1 MQKKFYEKTNLITKF
16 LLYLLSFQ
24 LIFFP
29 LEAEAFPH
37 SGKIVNGA
45 GQISV
50 NKNAMTVVQ
59 KTASLSINWS
69 SFNLAANQILK
80 FIQPNTNSVVFNNI
94 YGNSASTILGILQAN
109 GHVWL
114 MNPYGIIFGRNAQIN
129 VGGIVAGGLALE
141 NGTLYGNGSVV
152 NNGNITV
159 GKNGELALLGRTV
172 SNAGSLYS
180 VDGTILL
187 EGGSSFSKN
196 GNTFLIQNNA
206 SGNSV
211 TNSGNITNNS
221 GTILLKAGTKDSL
234 FASSVNTTGTIID
247 HSVGS
252 DIGNVTLISGLSAG
266 TTTVGGT
273 IDLTP
278 AGTGNGGM
286 LDTSGNRVNVLTGTR
301 ILTDGMNGTNGM
313 WIMDPASFYI
323 GKNTGSPNSTDGN
336 KTGYEDISGSQLS
349 ADLSTSSITIDS
361 TNGSGGTLGNVYVN
375 APISWSSG
383 NTLTLNAVNNI
394 EINAPITNTSAYS
407 PTKTLTTGVTIPNTP
422 LLTLRSDDMSLG
434 GTENAGTAWNGTSL
448 TGVPSGVGTVAF
460 NSGGSLDINGPV
472 SIYYNPTNYMTPTTF
487 SNSGT
492 GTVTS
497 YMLVSSPEDFYYL
510 DQNQNA
516 TILANSYA
524 MNTNIQL
531 PSPTSSSLTG
541 ADLAQVEWATA
552 QNGYTYSAGSSTNS
566 NWTRF
571 GSSSA
576 QFSGN
581 FDGLDNTLSG
591 LNMTDNVH
599 TTMGFLGGTSG
610 FIENTIIDAPV
621 INMDYNTTSSN
632 FLVYDGIVGFGNELY
647 GINVKNLSMNLIEND
662 TGYFSYFT
670 SFTGGIAGSAGLIA
684 NSKSSGN
691 INSTMTGNKLN
702 YTQAGIYLGGLVG
715 YGKNIISS
723 SSSLSM
729 SNDAPSTYV
738 NNNYF
743 GGLGGYLY
751 GGNIL
756 DSYSSGSLTLAT
768 PLSFE
773 SNIGGLAGGT
783 DNTTVNNS
791 YSTSVLDMTQA
802 QPASTYFGGLLG
814 DIYGSTTINNSYY
827 NGLIENQTSH
837 SFSGSTTR
845 IGGIIGFSYAA
856 PAKISNDYA
865 VAVVSGFSGTPTIGG
880 IFGETGFGQV
890 DFSHSTFD
898 SSTSGTTAA
907 IGLNTGA
914 TITGTISSF
923 TTTQLPSG
931 FVFPF
936 SLNTWQNGQ
945 YQSNVSTNPWV
956 EGQISVQGVNY
967 NAPIL
972 IPDTATDTVTL
983 KNSTY
988 PYTGSPYTPSSS
1000 QLTQTVTFEGWPS
1013 SLSTIPVSEFSVSPQ
1028 SVQPGTYLLTPLPSG
1043 YTPLFQTDIGQ
1054 FVEMPGSVT
1063 ILPKPVQNPGPVQ
1076 NPVQQLPPV
1085 NNNKLVD
1092 TDNTIEAYITDSM
1105 AQSGQ
1110 DNKIGYFGLDT
1121 VVQPVNVFAMGLPA
1135 FVYTGVNDETVST
1148 TQEK

>member
-1 MQKKFYEKTNLITKF
+1 MSKKTRHISAYLALFCMCHPF
-16 LLYLLSFQ
+16 LVFAMPVGGKVL
-24 LIFFP
+24 
-29 LEAEAFPH
+29 
-37 SGKIVNGA
+37 SGKGKIATNGHTMT
-45 GQISV
+45 ISQMS
-50 NKNAMTVVQ
+50 NSM
-59 KTASLSINWS
+59 SLSWAGFNVGSAGTVIFRQPGSSSVALNIIGGTTPAQINGK
-69 SFNLAANQILK
+69 I
-80 FIQPNTNSVVFNNI
+80 
-94 YGNSASTILGILQAN
+94 QAN
-109 GHVWL
+109 GQL
-114 MNPYGIIFGRNAQIN
+114 YFLDPYGIIFGKTAVIDTA
-129 VGGIVAGGLALE
+129 GIVAAANNLDKYGLY
-141 NGTLYGNGSVV
+141 TSTT
-152 NNGNITV
+152 GNIV
-159 GKNGELALLGRTV
+159 NDGSITV
-172 SNAGSLYS
+172 SPGGKVLLSGDNVESVGSI
-180 VDGTILL
+180 VD
-187 EGGSSFSKN
+187 E
-196 GNTFLIQNNA
+196 
-206 SGNSV
+206 
-211 TNSGNITNNS
+211 S
-221 GTILLKAGTKDSL
+221 GTISLLSNL
-234 FASSVNTTGTIID
+234 STGTTI
-247 HSVGS
+247 VG
-252 DIGNVTLISGLSAG
+252 GLLSAAAPDG
-266 TTTVGGT
+266 
-273 IDLTP
+273 
-278 AGTGNGGM
+278 GNGG
-286 LDTSGNRVNVLTGTR
+286 LIETSGSRVNILSGAIVTTAAPYGQTGTW
-301 ILTDGMNGTNGM
+301 L
-313 WIMDPASFYI
+313 MDPASFYI
-323 GKNTGSPNSTDGN
+323 GMNNGSANTTNGQV
-336 KTGYEDISGSQLS
+336 TGYEDISGATLS
-349 ADLSTSSITIDS
+349 SALASNNVVIDS
-361 TNGSGGTLGNVYVN
+361 TMGQNGALGNIYVN
-375 APISWSSG
+375 APITWSSS
-383 NTLTLNAVNNI
+383 NTLTLNAVRNI
-394 EINAPITNTSAYS
+394 EVNAAITNTSSYS
-407 PTKTLTTGVTIPNTP
+407 STQTLATGVTIPNTP
-422 LLTLRSDDMSLG
+422 LLTLRADDMNLG
-434 GTENAGTAWNGTSL
+434 GTANAGTAWNGTSL

-492 GTVTS
+492 GTITG

-541 ADLAQVEWATA
+541 ADLAQVEWATG

-691 INSTMTGNKLN
+691 INSTMTGNQLN

-743 GGLGGYLY
+743 GGLGGDLY

-756 DSYSSGSLTLAT
+756 DSYASGSLTLAT
-768 PLSFE
+768 PLSFA

-791 YSTSVLDMTQA
+791 YSTSVLDMTQT
-802 QPASTYFGGLLG
+802 QYVSTYFGGLLG

-837 SFSGSTTR
+837 SFSGSTFR

-856 PAKISNDYA
+856 PAQISNDYA

-880 IFGETGFGQV
+880 IFGETGSGQV

-923 TTTQLPSG
+923 TTAQLSSG

-936 SLNTWQNGQ
+936 AVNTWQNGQ
-945 YQSNVSTNPWV
+945 YQSNTSTSPWLTG
-956 EGQISVQGVNY
+956 EISVQGTNY
-967 NAPIL
+967 AAPIL
-972 IPDTATDTVTL
+972 IPDMAMDTVTL
-983 KNSTY
+983 KNSTN

-1000 QLTQTVTFEGWPS
+1000 QLIQTVTSEGWPS
-1013 SLSTIPVSEFSVSPQ
+1013 GLSPLSASDFSASPQ
-1028 SVQPGTYLLTPLPSG
+1028 AIQPGTYLLTPLPTG
-1043 YTPLFQTDIGQ
+1043 YTPLFQTGIGI
-1054 FVEMPGSVT
+1054 FRLTSNTVT
-1063 ILPKPVQNPGPVQ
+1063 ILSAPQKTGSTKN
-1076 NPVQQLPPV
+1076 
-1085 NNNKLVD
+1085 
-1092 TDNTIEAYITDSM
+1092 
-1105 AQSGQ
+1105 
-1110 DNKIGYFGLDT
+1110 
-1121 VVQPVNVFAMGLPA
+1121 VQPPSPGFPGSINVPVAENIVTVQSLLPHSIN
-1135 FVYTGVNDETVST
+1135 TST
-1148 TQEK
+1148 PEEDVFTMDLLEDPGENYALPIQGNNYQRQK